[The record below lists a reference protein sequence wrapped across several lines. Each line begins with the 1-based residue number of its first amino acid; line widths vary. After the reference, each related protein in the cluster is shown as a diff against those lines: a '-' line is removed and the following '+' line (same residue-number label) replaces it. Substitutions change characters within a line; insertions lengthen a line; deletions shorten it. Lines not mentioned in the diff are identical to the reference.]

1 MRKFRILMAILLL
14 FSLAIIIYFIN
25 EFVKYKF
32 AATIVNT
39 NASIDFAK
47 LRNDGKIHIVIDA
60 GHGGPDPG
68 ARNFKLNIFEKDIA
82 RKVVDA
88 VMSMID
94 TNKYTVLETRPKDSN
109 IHRHSRIDLANKF
122 KTDLLIS
129 FHCNAFT
136 GGYLNGVEIHLS
148 DSSLNIKDSTSKA
161 NPHKKINMG
170 FADTLSKNMAYVFPD
185 MKRNGVVNRKDRI
198 WIIYAGDFPSVLVEW
213 GYINNEKDIAIMQ
226 DPVAHQ
232 VLARAVWHSIN
243 QHFGFEK

>member
-68 ARNFKLNIFEKDIA
+68 AINIKLNILEKNIT

-94 TNKYTVLETRPKDSN
+94 TTKYTVLETRPNDSN

-129 FHCNAFT
+129 FHCNSF
-136 GGYLNGVEIHLS
+136 I
-148 DSSLNIKDSTSKA
+148 SLCKDVK
-161 NPHKKINMG
+161 
-170 FADTLSKNMAYVFPD
+170 
-185 MKRNGVVNRKDRI
+185 
-198 WIIYAGDFPSVLVEW
+198 E
-213 GYINNEKDIAIMQ
+213 
-226 DPVAHQ
+226 
-232 VLARAVWHSIN
+232 
-243 QHFGFEK
+243 